1 MNYLYAVVLL
11 LSVFSFTSMLDH
23 SNYSFI
29 AELLKLIL
37 VFVLLFIQNFSWYG
51 LQGIPVYLLITYI
64 IFSLV
69 LTFYFQKN
77 EKSNKIVNPSPV

>member
-1 MNYLYAVVLL
+1 
-11 LSVFSFTSMLDH
+11 MLD
-23 SNYSFI
+23 NNNFAFF
-29 AELLKLIL
+29 AELLKASL
-37 VFVLLFIQNFSWYG
+37 VFALLSIQDLSWYG

-77 EKSNKIVNPSPV
+77 EKDDSIVNPSPV

>member
-1 MNYLYAVVLL
+1 MNYLYAIVLL
-11 LSVFSFTSMLDH
+11 LSVFSFTSMLD
-23 SNYSFI
+23 NNNFAFF
-29 AELLKLIL
+29 AELLKASL
-37 VFVLLFIQNFSWYG
+37 VFALLSIQDLSWYG

-77 EKSNKIVNPSPV
+77 EKDDSIVNPSPV